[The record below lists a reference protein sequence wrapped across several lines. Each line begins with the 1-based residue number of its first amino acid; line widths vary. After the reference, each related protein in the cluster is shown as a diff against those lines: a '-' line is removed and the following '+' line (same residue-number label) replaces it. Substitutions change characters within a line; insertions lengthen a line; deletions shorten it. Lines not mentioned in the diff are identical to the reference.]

1 MLNMIGLGIA
11 CILYGIGIGLLI
23 AIIEQTN
30 RLLDKPKPKRRR
42 PKSP

>member
-1 MLNMIGLGIA
+1 MLDMIGIAVA

-30 RLLDKPKPKRRR
+30 RLLDTKPKPKRRR
-42 PKSP
+42 PK